1 MKFTRLSH
9 FAVRTAAVAALAF
22 GLLGTGTASA
32 LTAVEN
38 PPVGNEKATEDNAL
52 ELTIIL
58 RHDQSRPLKQL
69 QDQLT
74 EQGHYKAFPPPGMDV
89 VSWHQ
94 VMGLGQIIVVRLPV
108 TRLQELNRLLKDTA
122 WGVYTIEVY
131 PTYDYKSVGMSKNQR
146 AQ

>member
-1 MKFTRLSH
+1 M
-9 FAVRTAAVAALAF
+9 
-22 GLLGTGTASA
+22 
-32 LTAVEN
+32 
-38 PPVGNEKATEDNAL
+38 
-52 ELTIIL
+52 
-58 RHDQSRPLKQL
+58 
-69 QDQLT
+69 QDQLA